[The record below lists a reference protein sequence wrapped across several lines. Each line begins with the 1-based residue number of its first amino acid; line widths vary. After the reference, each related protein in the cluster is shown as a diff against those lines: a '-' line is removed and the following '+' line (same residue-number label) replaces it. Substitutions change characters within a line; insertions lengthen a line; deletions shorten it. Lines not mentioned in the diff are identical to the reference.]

1 MPVGS
6 EACMHT
12 YNVST
17 KEDYELLPPGSKRNI
32 RPNIGRMRSD
42 PVIRATLRSSAVDLC
57 RFR

>member
-1 MPVGS
+1 MPVLS

-17 KEDYELLPPGSKRNI
+17 REDYELLPPGLKRNL
-32 RPNIGRMRSD
+32 RPNIRRMRSD
-42 PVIRATLRSSAVDLC
+42 PVIRGTLRSSAVDPC